1 MPLPLPLA
9 PDVMVNQEALLVAV
23 HAQPAV
29 VVTVAVLDP
38 AAATGFRVV
47 GATLK
52 VQAAPCCVTVTVCPA
67 TVNVPVRGE
76 VEVFAAMA

>member
-1 MPLPLPLA
+1 MPLPLPVA

-52 VQAAPCCVTVTVCPA
+52 VQAAPCWVTVTVCPA
-67 TVNVPVRGE
+67 IVKVPVRGD
-76 VEVFAAMA
+76 VDVFAPMA

>member
-9 PDVMVNQEALLVAV
+9 PDVIVNQGSLLVAV

-38 AAATGFRVV
+38 AAATGLSDM
-47 GATLK
+47 GATLN